1 MLQLKELEKYDTI
14 TIQCHDNPDGDAIGS
29 GFGLYSYFK
38 YIGKKVRLIYS
49 GRNQIHKANL
59 ILMVEELD
67 IPIEYVDMKET
78 DRHIE
83 GLLITVDCQYG
94 AGNVTKLDAD
104 AVAIID
110 HHQIEITNCPMSR
123 IEPFY
128 DSCSTL
134 VWKMLN
140 EGGYQITNVR
150 VGTALY
156 YGLYTDSNQLTEVFN
171 PNDMDMRD
179 EILYDPSVILKL
191 KQSNLSLQ
199 ELEIAGIA
207 LLRSIYNADY
217 HYAVVKT
224 KPCDPN
230 LLGLISDFLI
240 QVAEIHSCVVY
251 NEQDDGYKLSVRSCN
266 KEVHANE
273 LVAYLTDKIGSG
285 GGHTDKAGGFVNRK
299 LYEAKHPTLN
309 TQSFFGSRMAQFF
322 DHNAVIYAATY
333 EPELSGMHEFKH
345 KVISLGYVNPI
356 DIFPVG
362 TPITIRSMDGD
373 LNLIIDGNQ
382 YIMIGLHGEVYLRTK
397 EEFGRWNR
405 IRAGKMP
412 KLKELSYRP
421 IVKNN
426 LDNSVVELL
435 PYAGKCESIGDIEVY
450 AKKLTKTVK
459 IFPVGN
465 DVQYQLGRPGDYL
478 CIRKDDMQDIFIVE
492 KSLFTKVYQ
501 RITAKKKAD
510 AR

>member
-1 MLQLKELEKYDTI
+1 MRGKRMLQLKDLEKYDSI
-14 TIQCHDNPDGDAIGS
+14 TIQCHDNPDGDAIAS
-29 GFGLYSYFK
+29 GYGLYSYFK
-38 YIGKKVRLIYS
+38 FKEKTVRLIYS
-49 GRNQIHKANL
+49 GRNRIHKANL
-59 ILMVEELD
+59 LLMLEDLD
-67 IPIEYVDMKET
+67 IPIEYVEDSSQPV
-78 DRHIE
+78 E

-94 AGNVTKLDAD
+94 AGNVTRLEAD
-104 AVAIID
+104 AIAIID
-110 HHQIEITNCPMSR
+110 HHQVEVKDYPMSR
-123 IEPFY
+123 IEPSY

-134 VWKMLN
+134 VWKMLG
-140 EGGYQITNVR
+140 EAGYQITNMR
-150 VGTALY
+150 LGTALY

-179 EILYDPSVILKL
+179 DIMYDPNIIQKL

-207 LLRSIYNADY
+207 LLRSMYNADY

-251 NEQDDGYKLSVRSCN
+251 NEQDDGYKLSVRSCS

-273 LVAYLTDKIGSG
+273 LVAYLTEGIGSG
-285 GGHTDKAGGFVNRK
+285 GGHTDKAGGFVSRK

-309 TQSFFGSRMAQFF
+309 TQSFFGSRMSQFF

-333 EPELSGMHEFKH
+333 EADAAGMREYKH
-345 KVISLGYVNPI
+345 KVISLGYVNPT

-362 TPITIRSMDGD
+362 TPITIRSMEGD
-373 LNLIIDGNQ
+373 LNMVVDGNH
-382 YIMIGLHGEVYLRTK
+382 YIMIGLQGEVYLRDK
-397 EEFGRWNR
+397 EEFGKWNR

-412 KLKELSYRP
+412 ALKKLAYKP
-421 IVKNN
+421 IVKSNT
-426 LDNSVVELL
+426 DNRVEELL

-459 IFPVGN
+459 VFPVGN
-465 DVQYQLGRPGDYL
+465 EEQYQLGKPGDYL
-478 CIRKDDMQDIFIVE
+478 CIRKDDLHDIFIVE
-492 KSLFTKVYQ
+492 KGLFPKVYQ
-501 RITAKKKAD
+501 RVS
-510 AR
+510 ARK